1 MWWRNYSQ
9 TLVYGLFFLHA
20 KIRTI
25 EIRNIETKLQTT
37 CFYFIKHILKTKRD
51 LKLISLPDFVIDFW
65 RENLSSYIQ
74 SPDEISLSS
83 DLYLVRCAL

>member
-1 MWWRNYSQ
+1 MWWRSYSQ
-9 TLVYGLFFLHA
+9 TLVYGLFFLYA

-25 EIRNIETKLQTT
+25 EIRNIETELQTT
-37 CFYFIKHILKTKRD
+37 RFYFIKHILKTKRD